1 MNQFLF
7 CFFVYIYLYIP
18 VWWFLRSIIY
28 GFCKFLVITDTSI
41 LYLLCTSA
49 IPSQVLPFLNF
60 YLLYALEI
68 SEWIEGQ
75 FLYIYI
81 YIKRSWMLMDNPQLN
96 SSINNITLNY
106 HGIKVIL

>member
-7 CFFVYIYLYIP
+7 CFCVYIYLYIP

-49 IPSQVLPFLNF
+49 IPSQVLPFLNL

-75 FLYIYI
+75 FLYIYM
-81 YIKRSWMLMDNPQLN
+81 YIKKSWMLMDNPQLN